1 MMDLLVP
8 LLFPAI
14 CFSISAVILAGALWQ
29 WRRKIAKRNRRSPL
43 TRSMLRAPGESLKT
57 EIENLEFENSY
68 WLIMTF
74 LAPFLLF
81 SSYVSRLYFL
91 SKSANAFDFAFLLL
105 MIGIILFFMIRKV
118 FRNIEKLRRK
128 QLGMEGE
135 IATGEELNQL
145 MLDGCRVFHDIPFEY
160 GNIDHVVVSTSGV
173 FSVETKTHAKSNQ
186 SGSEKVTIDFNNDTV
201 RFSDWTWK
209 IPAKQLETNSRW
221 LSQYLSNSTGMKVES
236 EAMLALPGYF
246 IEERIG
252 KGNVFVFN
260 PKQPKKFFL
269 NSRSVLTA
277 QQIQQIAHQLEQL
290 CRDVKPSFGYK
301 KETK

>member
-1 MMDLLVP
+1 
-8 LLFPAI
+8 
-14 CFSISAVILAGALWQ
+14 
-29 WRRKIAKRNRRSPL
+29 
-43 TRSMLRAPGESLKT
+43 
-57 EIENLEFENSY
+57 
-68 WLIMTF
+68 
-74 LAPFLLF
+74 
-81 SSYVSRLYFL
+81 
-91 SKSANAFDFAFLLL
+91 
-105 MIGIILFFMIRKV
+105 
-118 FRNIEKLRRK
+118 
-128 QLGMEGE
+128 MEGE
-135 IATGEELNQL
+135 VATGEELNQL

-252 KGNVFVFN
+252 KGGVFVFN

-269 NSRSVLTA
+269 NSRSVFTA
-277 QQIQQIAHQLEQL
+277 QQIAHQLEQL